1 MMFSLH
7 PGAPSSLPSGTDP
20 WRLVAGSAEVYLLSP
35 ARRRLLLLVEVGDIV
50 VGTDD
55 DSGLTLSLVS
65 ESGAALERAVGAD
78 CESWWVRIGAPDFA
92 TLDRRFADEAEGD
105 DRRVAAR
112 LATGQ
117 QMTAR
122 QDDVSAALAQ
132 AAADMGLA
140 NDAVVH
146 KETDFDDIAVLAR
159 LSGLR
164 ASHMVLPPGW
174 WQDDRGPLILRSLTG
189 GMVCYARWHGRNYLD
204 GAGTP
209 VTGEIGQSF
218 DSLAWRLYPPLTDNV
233 TSFTGM
239 AKKVLKDLRVEIG
252 PIVVAGLGTA
262 LLGLLVPLATG
273 WLFDDIV
280 PAGAAGLLVSVGI
293 ALMAAAIVTA
303 ILSVVRARA
312 ISRITG
318 RGGPVMLAGISD
330 HILRLPTRF
339 FKTLSAGD
347 FNQRIEG
354 LDEMRGLVT
363 NILLS
368 AGLTVI
374 FSLIYLALLFAYD
387 PRLALAG
394 LVLTLFYAAAVVVI
408 RALQMKP
415 LRTAAAQSGRLAG
428 LTFEILEG
436 LPKLRTAA
444 SEGRALRRWQTTY
457 EAELLAAAKGE
468 HVASHFS
475 AFSDGWHVVT
485 MMSLFAVAA
494 LLAASNLSA
503 GVFIAFLA
511 AFGSFQASFT
521 TFCDAMMA
529 IYSAAPLAE
538 RAAPIITAEPESS
551 IGCADPGR
559 LRGAIQVS
567 GLTFSYNDS
576 MAPLI
581 DGLSFEIKPGEHL
594 AIVGGSGSGK
604 STILRLL
611 LGFERPSTG
620 SLTYDGQELSS
631 LDPSRIRSQIGVV
644 LQASQLFAGSIQD
657 NIRGASN
664 ASLEQ
669 CIAAA
674 QRTGLA
680 ADLALMPMG
689 LHTPI
694 TEGAA
699 TLSGGQRQRIL
710 VARAIA
716 GDPAILFFDE
726 ATSALDNVTQAI
738 VADTLDNLGA
748 TRLTIAH
755 RLSTVR
761 NADRICVLERG
772 KFVESG
778 TFEALMLANGPFA
791 ALARRQLVEA

>member
-1 MMFSLH
+1 MTFALH
-7 PGAPSSLPSGTDP
+7 PGAPSPLPSPAAT
-20 WRLVAGSAEVYLLSP
+20 WRVVTGAAEVYLVS
-35 ARRRLLLLVEVGDIV
+35 ATRRRLLILVGVGDIV
-50 VGTDD
+50 VGTDA

-65 ESGAALERAVGAD
+65 ETGATLERAAGGD
-78 CESWWVRIGAPDFA
+78 RDRWWARIGAPDFA
-92 TLDRRFADEAEGD
+92 TLDRRFADEAADG

-112 LATGQ
+112 LAAVQ
-117 QMTAR
+117 QTPAK
-122 QDDVSAALAQ
+122 QGDVSLALAQ

-146 KETDFDDIAVLAR
+146 SEAGFADIAIRAR

-164 ASHMVLPPGW
+164 ASRVVLPPGW
-174 WQDDRGPLILRSLTG
+174 WGDDRGPLILRSLTG
-189 GMVCYARWHGRNYLD
+189 GVLCYARWHGRHYID
-204 GAGTP
+204 GDGTR
-209 VTGEIGQSF
+209 VTGEIGQAF

-239 AKKVLKDLRVEIG
+239 AKAILKDLRAEIG
-252 PIVVAGLGTA
+252 SIVVAGLGMA

-293 ALMAAAIVTA
+293 ALMTAAIVTA

-330 HILRLPTRF
+330 HVLRLPAGF

-354 LDEMRGLVT
+354 LDAMRGLVT

-374 FSLIYLALLFAYD
+374 FSLVYLALLLAYD

-394 LVLTLFYAAAVVVI
+394 LALTLCYAGGVAVS

-415 LRTAAAQSGRLAG
+415 LRTAAMQSGRLAG

-444 SEGRALRRWQTTY
+444 GDVRALRRWQTTY
-457 EAELLAAAKGE
+457 EAELMAAAKGE
-468 HVASHFS
+468 HVASHFA
-475 AFSDGWHVVT
+475 AFSDGWLIVT

-494 LLAASNLSA
+494 LLSASNLSA

-521 TFCDAMMA
+521 ALCDAMMA

-538 RAAPIITAEPESS
+538 RAAPIVTAEPESA

-559 LRGAIQVS
+559 LRGAIQAS
-567 GLTFSYNDS
+567 GLTFSYDDS

-581 DGLSFEIKPGEHL
+581 DGLSFDIKPGEHL

-644 LQASQLFAGSIQD
+644 LQASQLFAGSIHD

-674 QRTGLA
+674 ERTGLSD
-680 ADLALMPMG
+680 DLAVMPMG

-710 VARAIA
+710 IARAIA

-738 VADTLDNLGA
+738 VAHTLDNLGA

-778 TFEALMLANGPFA
+778 TFEALMAADGPFA